1 MTPEAAID
9 RLCSAAFSN
18 LRKHTWFHRM
28 ERDEQDELVTII
40 TVAITE
46 TRASALRVPAN
57 HVRDENGVDMRVLG
71 TLPVTADDVIVMDG
85 EQVYH
90 PDADGSFRLIVR
102 PACEHDAED
111 KDFPLPDDC
120 EWVASYSYYEHDNGY
135 SQYETY
141 DIRQCYSTRDA
152 ALAARKEG
160 AKDE

>member
-71 TLPVTADDVIVMDG
+71 TLPKTLDHCVVGIGANVMYPMGDGTVWTEIVGFANLMCEPIDVTSCWGNRDV
-85 EQVYH
+85 
-90 PDADGSFRLIVR
+90 
-102 PACEHDAED
+102 
-111 KDFPLPDDC
+111 
-120 EWVASYSYYEHDNGY
+120 
-135 SQYETY
+135 
-141 DIRQCYSTRDA
+141 
-152 ALAARKEG
+152 ALAAKEK
-160 AKDE
+160 A